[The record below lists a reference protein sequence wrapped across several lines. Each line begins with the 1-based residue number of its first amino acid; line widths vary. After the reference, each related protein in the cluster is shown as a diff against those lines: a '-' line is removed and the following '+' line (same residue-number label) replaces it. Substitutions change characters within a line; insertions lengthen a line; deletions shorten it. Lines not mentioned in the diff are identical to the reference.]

1 MTKDEPATMTCPLA
15 KTSAVTDRSGAASA
29 SIRGVAPTPAEA
41 DLDAF
46 IRARDFPC
54 VGAKAALVRGAL
66 TMKTLGSLLSNDDDM
81 ALWLA
86 LSKFSEAL
94 DPKAAV
100 VQSFAVSF
108 PDTPALS
115 EIAFERALWA
125 RINGLHY
132 LDTQMGQGWSKDTD
146 ADPQSNNFSLSVA
159 GQSFFVIGLHPGASR
174 PARRFDHACLV
185 FNSNAQFASLRQDG
199 RYDQMK
205 SIIRERDKALAGSIN
220 PMLRD
225 FGIGSEA
232 AQYSGRRVGEE
243 WACPFFKR
251 PPVNLPL
258 DPDAALIEELV
269 EAAE

>member
-1 MTKDEPATMTCPLA
+1 MPCPHAEKPKQNNAMQDE
-15 KTSAVTDRSGAASA
+15 
-29 SIRGVAPTPAEA
+29 PTPAEA

-66 TMKTLGSLLSNDDDM
+66 DMETLGSLLSNDDDM

-86 LSKFSEAL
+86 LAKFAETL
-94 DPKAAV
+94 DPGAAV

-108 PDTPALS
+108 PDTPKLS
-115 EIAFERALWA
+115 EIAFERALWD

-132 LDTQMGQGWSKDTD
+132 IDTQMGQGWSKDTE

-159 GQSFFVIGLHPGASR
+159 GESFFVIGLHPGASR

-185 FNSNAQFASLRQDG
+185 FNSNAQFAKLREDG
-199 RYDQMK
+199 RYYQMQ
-205 SIIRERDKALAGSIN
+205 SIIRERDEKLAGSIN

-225 FGIGSEA
+225 FGQGSEA
-232 AQYSGRRVGEE
+232 AQYSGRLVGEDWE
-243 WACPFFKR
+243 CPFSKR
-251 PPVNLPL
+251 APVNLPL
-258 DPDAALIEELV
+258 DPDAALLEELV